1 MLLIHRSILRELCVT
16 FLFSLLFLNFS
27 LMMEKLLRLSRI
39 LAGVGASFVDLAQII
54 LLLQPQLCIL
64 TIPMSLLLSVLL
76 TYGRLNADNELA
88 VLKASGMS
96 FRTAARPAAY
106 LGIACLLASLSMSFY
121 LGPAGT
127 ALLRRT
133 VTDILTT
140 RAPLTIEEGIF
151 NTSFRDVMLLVRER
165 PSLHRLGGIF
175 IVDERNRNEQRV
187 IIAREGSIEPGTEAL
202 GLTLRDG
209 HVYLT
214 RGASVTEISFRS
226 YRFELSPAAQPT
238 EKRMGEL
245 TPSELLSRA
254 AESQSRSLLY
264 YLEFHR
270 RLSMPAICL
279 IIIMLG
285 PPLALLSGKSGRLGG
300 LTLGLLVFVV
310 YYSVLLYGEN
320 LARSGTIPH
329 VAGSWAAF
337 FLLALCSWLIAHRA
351 QGR

>member
-39 LAGVGASFVDLAQII
+39 LAGVGASFADLGKII

-76 TYGRLNADNELA
+76 TYGRMNADNELA
-88 VLKASGMS
+88 ILKASGMS
-96 FRTAARPAAY
+96 FRAAARPVVY
-106 LGIACLLASLSMSFY
+106 LGSVCLLVSLLMSFY
-121 LGPAGT
+121 LGPSGAS
-127 ALLRRT
+127 LLRT
-133 VTDILTT
+133 SITEILTT

-151 NTSFRDVMLLVRER
+151 NTSFKDVMLLVRER
-165 PSLHRLGGIF
+165 PELHRLVGIF
-175 IVDERNRNEQRV
+175 VVDERNKSEQRI
-187 IIAREGSIEPGTEAL
+187 IIAREGTIEPGNEAL

-209 HVYLT
+209 RVYLT
-214 RGASVTEISFRS
+214 KGSTVTEIGFRS
-226 YRFELSPAAQPT
+226 YRFELSPSAQPT
-238 EKRMGEL
+238 EKRMSEFTPFEL
-245 TPSELLSRA
+245 ISRA
-254 AESQSRSLLY
+254 SESQSRSLLY

-285 PPLALLSGKSGRLGG
+285 PPLALMAGKSGRLGG

-310 YYSVLLYGEN
+310 YYSTLLYGEN
-320 LARSGTIPH
+320 LARSGTVPH
-329 VAGSWAAF
+329 VVGSWLP
-337 FLLALCSWLIAHRA
+337 FLLLACGSGLIAYRA